1 MKQTKTPTQRAADLG
16 YAPRSFPGFGF
27 SRFDSE
33 SHPTQLPQTQAD
45 GHTNTFSGFGSEPNT
60 FLNNLASFDACP
72 GFAVNTSRMISM
84 IVPPFIMNAF
94 CNEAQQL
101 RNETFSS
108 RQASVA
114 GYLSYRPVQTSEVP
128 FLQQSDEQQ
137 SGTHQ

>member
-1 MKQTKTPTQRAADLG
+1 MVGVAAFSGSLLARNWFRQSGDSRPAHQRVPLQGATQTRAVG
-16 YAPRSFPGFGF
+16 R
-27 SRFDSE
+27 
-33 SHPTQLPQTQAD
+33 
-45 GHTNTFSGFGSEPNT
+45 TNTVSGFGSEPNT
-60 FLNNLASFDACP
+60 FLNNLASLDACP

-84 IVPPFIMNAF
+84 IVPPFIVNAF

-114 GYLSYRPVQTSEVP
+114 DYLSYRPVQTSEVP